1 MENKRQSNEM
11 NEFSEKVFRIFFE
24 RCRIKKLSNLNDSQ
38 RLLMFE
44 AQHSDNPLKFLYC
57 HMQ

>member
-1 MENKRQSNEM
+1 M